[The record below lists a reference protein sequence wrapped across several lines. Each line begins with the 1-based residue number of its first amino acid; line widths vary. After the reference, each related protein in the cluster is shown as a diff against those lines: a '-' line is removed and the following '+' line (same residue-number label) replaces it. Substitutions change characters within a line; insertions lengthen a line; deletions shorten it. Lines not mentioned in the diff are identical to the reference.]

1 MGAEVCVAAEAPLGK
16 PVTLVS
22 VEEGYR
28 IWSAHYDRSPNP
40 LTALET
46 RILVGRLGLSA
57 GCRFLDAG
65 AGTGRWMKYAA
76 AQGAH
81 AAGIDLSSE
90 MLAAAAD
97 PSLSGRLVRGD
108 IRRLPLAD
116 RSFEF
121 ALCSLTLG
129 YIESAEDAVAELARV
144 SRRIIVS
151 DIHPAALDAGWTRSF
166 RIRDRVYEIQN
177 FRHRL
182 LCPAG
187 LREEWSIDGYFGEP
201 ERHIFEIAGMTDA
214 FEAATAVPA
223 IRAVCWS

>member
-1 MGAEVCVAAEAPLGK
+1 MGAEVCLAAEAPLGK

-46 RILVGRLGLSA
+46 RILVDRLGFLA

-65 AGTGRWMKYAA
+65 AGTGRWMKYAD

-81 AAGIDLSSE
+81 AVGIDLSSE
-90 MLAAAAD
+90 MLAAAD

-116 RSFEF
+116 RSFEL

-166 RIRDRVYEIQN
+166 RADNHVYEIQN
-177 FRHRL
+177 FRQRL
-182 LCPAG
+182 TCPAG
-187 LREEWSIDGYFGEP
+187 LAEEWSIDGYFGQP
-201 ERHIFEIAGMTDA
+201 ERHIFESAGMAAA
-214 FEAATAVPA
+214 FEAATAIPA